1 MQCLNQTFVLTNKN
15 FLSSCLVYGMVWYGV
30 VCGVDGMVWY
40 GTVRYSVAWHGVAW
54 FYVTSTIVINLIFKS
69 SDNISDGS
77 SLWSSCKDFFND
89 MKS

>member
-15 FLSSCLVYGMVWYGV
+15 FLSSCLVYGVVWCV
-30 VCGVDGMVWY
+30 VWMVWY
-40 GTVRYSVAWHGVAW
+40 GTVQYGTVWRGVAWHGVVWHGMAW

-77 SLWSSCKDFFND
+77 SL
-89 MKS
+89 